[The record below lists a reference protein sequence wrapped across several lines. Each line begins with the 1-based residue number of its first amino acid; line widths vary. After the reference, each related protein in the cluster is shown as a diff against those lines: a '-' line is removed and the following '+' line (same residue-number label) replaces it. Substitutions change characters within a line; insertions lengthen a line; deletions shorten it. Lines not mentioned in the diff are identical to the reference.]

1 MIESKCYLNYYNN
14 KISIKI
20 KTGVNTFN
28 FSGYKNE
35 KQLVCIIRPVDFL
48 KKVGYEIVK
57 DNISNYEI
65 EKDNKKIEIS
75 KVSCTEIKRTIPYLL
90 NNIYLGEFC
99 EKTKTDF
106 EKVNENEYIVYI
118 IGNMKASDKLIEFLK
133 GYESF
138 EPEAYTPANDG
149 TITIGYGTVIQN
161 RSKEYPLGEEAFNKY
176 MKYGI
181 SKEEATKLLKEE
193 VKAKEVPINDFIKKT
208 KVILTQNQFDA
219 FVSLAYNFTSVFFEK
234 KGKPL
239 SYVGNFLNYMIN
251 QGIPKPSELFDKYSK
266 NGVVISKALED
277 NIIDNYD
284 EEKHNY
290 SEYFEK
296 NILDISGVKENR
308 TLGLQYRR
316 IDELE
321 IFYYSDYTI
330 NKNRNKETL
339 KKFFKAYFIN

>member
-219 FVSLAYNFTSVFFEK
+219 FVSLAYNFTSVFSEK
-234 KGKPL
+234 NDNPL
-239 SYVGNFLNYMIN
+239 SYVGNFLNYMID

-266 NGVVISKALED
+266 NGVVISKALSNTIGKD
-277 NIIDNYD
+277 YD
-284 EEKHNY
+284 KNEHNY

-296 NILDISGVKENR
+296 NILDISEVKENR

-339 KKFFKAYFIN
+339 KKFFKAYFID